1 MVMSKM
7 EMIKDRMDFML
18 MRGTLTVN
26 NDLDEKMLE
35 IERQKAEIEH
45 RKLQIQDFPECA
57 HPVAKS
63 QHYE

>member
-1 MVMSKM
+1 
-7 EMIKDRMDFML
+7 MDFML

-35 IERQKAEIEH
+35 IECQKAEIEH